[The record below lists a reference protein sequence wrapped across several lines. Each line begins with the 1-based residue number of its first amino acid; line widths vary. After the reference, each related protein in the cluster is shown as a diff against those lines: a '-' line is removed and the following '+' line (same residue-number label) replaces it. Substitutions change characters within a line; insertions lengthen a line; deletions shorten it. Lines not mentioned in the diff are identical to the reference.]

1 MLPSFQQEHP
11 WSCRGTI
18 WIHPFPSCQEMGN
31 EPLLGGPQGRIPKKG
46 SQGAV
51 LCGARGIWGE
61 GGTGHWHREADA
73 ISEVP
78 VPRGNGGQAD
88 VTVTEPFK

>member
-1 MLPSFQQEHP
+1 M
-11 WSCRGTI
+11 

-31 EPLLGGPQGRIPKKG
+31 EPFLGGPQPWVMEPHRGQRGRIPKKRCQVL
-46 SQGAV
+46 SCQGTK
-51 LCGARGIWGE
+51 GILGE
-61 GGTGHWHREADA
+61 GGTGHWHGEANA
-73 ISEVP
+73 VSEVT